1 MTSPQPVQVLDRDS
15 TTPVT
20 QTPTSTPAAGWTIA
34 ASSFAFIIVQLDIT
48 IVNVALPQIGA
59 DLNARVSALQWV
71 VDAYTLG
78 FAVFLLS
85 AGALGDKFGSKRLF
99 LAGFL
104 LFALASAACGL
115 SPNAAFLNI
124 ARAIQGIGAALLVPS
139 SLAILNRAC
148 AHDKKLLAKAIGL
161 WTAAGGVSIAAGP
174 VLGGLLLATAGW
186 RSIFWVNIP
195 ICILGFMLTMRVVP
209 TMAAKQHTHS
219 FDFLGQ
225 ILAIFALTGLVG
237 AVIELHP
244 LGLGHPLVLSGF
256 CLALVAGA
264 AFIMV
269 EKKVAHPMLPL
280 NFFHQT
286 SFTAAVLFGVLVN
299 FSYYGVIFVI
309 SFYLQKVQGYN
320 PMQAG
325 LAFLPLTGTFILSN
339 LVSGWLIGR
348 AGIRLPMVLGGF
360 IGALGYGL
368 LGTIGIATDASFL
381 QMLPGFVLIPAGMGL
396 AVPAMTTSILSSVEK
411 ARAGTA
417 SAVLNTA
424 RQVGGAVGVA
434 VFGALVSDSFGGDAI
449 AGVKIAMLTATIL
462 LLMAAGMGYLVRST
476 NGK

>member
-1 MTSPQPVQVLDRDS
+1 MTSPQPVQVLDNAAAVAEV
-15 TTPVT
+15 P
-20 QTPTSTPAAGWTIA
+20 TPAVGWTIA

-85 AGALGDKFGSKRLF
+85 AGALSDKFGSKRLF

-115 SPNAAFLNI
+115 SPNATFLNI

-139 SLAILNRAC
+139 SLAILNGAC

-174 VLGGLLLATAGW
+174 VLGGLLLAVAGW

-195 ICILGFMLTMRVVP
+195 ICILGFILTMRVVP
-209 TMAAKQHTHS
+209 AMAAKQHTHS

-244 LGLGHPLVLSGF
+244 SGFGHPLVLSGF
-256 CLALVAGA
+256 CLALVAGV

-269 EKKVAHPMLPL
+269 EKKVVHPMLPL

-286 SFTAAVLFGVLVN
+286 SFTAAVLFGVFVN

-368 LGTIGIATDASFL
+368 LGSVGIATDASFL

-424 RQVGGAVGVA
+424 RQVGGAFGVA

-449 AGVKIAMLTATIL
+449 VGVKIAMLTATIL
-462 LLMAAGMGYLVRST
+462 LLIAAGMGYLVRPVS
-476 NGK
+476 GK